1 MSNLNESYFSSQTT
15 VSISGD
21 PEEADRIQMAQWSP
35 TGHSLAIV
43 VRNDLYYFED
53 ASSMSKVKRIT
64 TSGVSDLV
72 FNGITDWLYEGKE

>member
-1 MSNLNESYFSSQTT
+1 
-15 VSISGD
+15 
-21 PEEADRIQMAQWSP
+21 MAQWSP